1 LRIAAAKGKSVKS
14 VVIRKNIVVAG
25 RKTSIS
31 LEEGFWKGLKDI
43 ARRHRV
49 AQSVLL
55 FGIRRC
61 HPGSFSSAIRI
72 FILDYYRERVPATS
86 MGRSGSF
93 VMAAAIV
100 EHEVPAHG

>member
-1 LRIAAAKGKSVKS
+1 MKSMIIKRSIVIA
-14 VVIRKNIVVAG
+14 R

-43 ARRHRV
+43 AQEHRV
-49 AQSVLL
+49 ALSVLL

-61 HPGSFSSAIRI
+61 HPGNFSSAIRV
-72 FILDYYRERVPATS
+72 FVLDYYRERVPVTS
-86 MGRSGSF
+86 MEHSRSFS
-93 VMAAAIV
+93 MTAALA